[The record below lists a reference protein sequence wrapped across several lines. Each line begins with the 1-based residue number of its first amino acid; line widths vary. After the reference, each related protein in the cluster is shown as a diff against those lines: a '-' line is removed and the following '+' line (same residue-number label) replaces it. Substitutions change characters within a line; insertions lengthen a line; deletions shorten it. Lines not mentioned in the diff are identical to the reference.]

1 VFSALTKRSGADLSH
16 RPWPMRKRGP
26 DTKRGSN
33 PGASKIVMDALKR
46 LNDEGRIELIAAVV
60 MPDHIHFA
68 ARLQDTGLSSRMH
81 SLKSYTS
88 NKINPLL
95 GRDGA
100 LWESQY
106 YDHAIRTEDELNER
120 VNYCLQKPVRRRL
133 VERFEDY
140 PQWYCAYKV

>member
-1 VFSALTKRSGADLSH
+1 
-16 RPWPMRKRGP
+16 
-26 DTKRGSN
+26 
-33 PGASKIVMDALKR
+33 MDALKR